1 MALNQLLKD
10 LEAADT
16 SKETIYKGFQALAK
30 LDTKREENLGKIKV
44 HLKKLDR
51 LLASSDPELPS
62 REPAIKALDAYR
74 AEVGKAEATIKQH
87 FGVNLEKAL
96 KPIGLKLSGQYP
108 SLKAGLF
115 TLKLNFESAKATVWY
130 GNEQE
135 KLGEAPLVVDKVAK
149 VFEKA
154 LKSLGSE
161 LDEETFIAKLQKAY
175 TRAKQSDQPLVPIN
189 HVLPELAYLVQ
200 REPFYKDPIKDK
212 YRSYSR
218 ADYSYDLFKF
228 GKGAQLQGLQLKV
241 AVRQYTQRRQ
251 DFLWV
256 PNSDQGEGAVY
267 SHLLFKD

>member
-1 MALNQLLKD
+1 MTLNQLLKD
-10 LEAADT
+10 LEDT
-16 SKETIYKGFQALAK
+16 DASTGAIYKGFQALTK
-30 LDTKREENLGKIKV
+30 LDAKREENLGKIKA

-51 LLASSDPELPS
+51 LVASSDLALPNRDS
-62 REPAIKALDAYR
+62 VLEALDAYR
-74 AEVGKAEATIKQH
+74 AELGKTEATIKQH
-87 FGVNLEKAL
+87 FGINLDKAL
-96 KPIGLKLSGQYP
+96 KPVGLKLSGQYP
-108 SLKAGLF
+108 SLRAGLF

-135 KLGEAPLVVDKVAK
+135 KLDEAPLVVDKVAK
-149 VFEKA
+149 VLEKA

-267 SHLLFKD
+267 SHLIFKD